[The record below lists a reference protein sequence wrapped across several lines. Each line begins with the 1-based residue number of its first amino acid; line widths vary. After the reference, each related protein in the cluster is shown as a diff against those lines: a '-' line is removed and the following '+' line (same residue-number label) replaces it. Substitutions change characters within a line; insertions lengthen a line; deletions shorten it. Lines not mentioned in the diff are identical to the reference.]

1 MSDAIS
7 GVIGA
12 CLTPFNAEGR
22 VDYTALGREIDFLAA
37 DCDAISIAAV
47 EAAEYTMLT
56 SAERLELIRQGIALV
71 ARRKPVIAGASAP
84 NPRAVL
90 ELADYGAKHGAD
102 LIQVLMPLRPW
113 GPPPTTAELL
123 RYFEQIAART
133 PLPIVVYHN
142 PGPGTDPPLE
152 AYLRIAELP
161 PVRYFKE
168 SSRDVTKIGRL
179 IAQLGLRGNVGYF
192 TTMQPLLI
200 TLLLGGAG
208 ATMPPPGTRIAAA
221 VVRAF
226 RAGDLARASQ
236 WQRCF
241 TLFPAL
247 FAAYGLPPVMKSALK
262 HFGVDIGDPAS
273 PYDPVSPADH
283 ARIGKFFAAL
293 GVVDGGLPDN
303 PQSEAAARAL
313 SQS

>member
-12 CLTPFNAEGR
+12 CLTPFNKDGR
-22 VDYTALGREIDFLAA
+22 VDYPALGHEIDFLAA
-37 DCDAISIAAV
+37 DCDAISVAAV
-47 EAAEYTMLT
+47 EAAEYTML
-56 SAERLELIRQGIALV
+56 SAAERLELIRQGIAMV
-71 ARRKPVIAGASAP
+71 AGRKPVIAGASAP

-90 ELADYGAKHGAD
+90 ELADHGAKHGAD

-113 GPPPTTAELL
+113 GPPPTTAELM

-152 AYLRIAELP
+152 AYLRLAELA

-179 IAQLGLRGNVGYF
+179 IAQLGLKGKVGYF

-221 VVRAF
+221 IVRAF
-226 RAGDLARASQ
+226 RSGDLARASQ

-241 TLFPAL
+241 TLFPAC

-262 HFGVDIGDPAS
+262 HFGVDIGDPAP

-293 GVVDGGLPDN
+293 GIVEGHLPDN
-303 PQSEAAARAL
+303 AQVDAAARAL
-313 SQS
+313 IQG